1 MPTGYPDS
9 LSPVARLIEWL
20 QPARVLDVGVG
31 GGRMGFLAREYG
43 HHPWHP
49 RAHGGGVEVHGIE
62 GYEPYLGPVQRAV
75 YDRLEIGDA
84 LDVLPRLKAEGERY
98 ELVIASDILEHFD
111 DENARLLLERCLA
124 VGDLLLIVTPSEWF
138 AQTSEEND
146 LETHRSHWDE
156 DALRAAGA
164 HAVLH
169 RGESVVALFGDA
181 ALAGEY
187 AARLRRP
194 LRRRLTDLVRT

>member
-9 LSPVARLIEWL
+9 LTPVARLVEWL

-49 RAHGGGVEVHGIE
+49 RAHGDGVEVHGIE
-62 GYEPYLGPVQRAV
+62 GHEPYIGPVQRAV

-84 LDVLPRLKAEGERY
+84 LDVLAILRADGQRY

-111 DENARLLLERCLA
+111 EEGARLLLERCLA
-124 VGDLLLIVTPSEWF
+124 VGELLLIVTPSEWF

-146 LETHRSHWDE
+146 LETHRSFWDE
-156 DALRAAGA
+156 AALRAAGA
-164 HAVLH
+164 KAILH
-169 RGESVVALFGDA
+169 RGESIVALFGNG
-181 ALAGEY
+181 ALVDEY
-187 AARLRRP
+187 ATRLRRP
-194 LRRRLTDLVRT
+194 LRRRLADLVRA

>member
-9 LSPVARLIEWL
+9 LTPVARLIEWL

-49 RAHGGGVEVHGIE
+49 RAHGGGVELHGIE
-62 GYEPYLGPVQRAV
+62 GHEPYLGPVQRAV

-84 LDVLPRLKAEGERY
+84 LEVLARLHSDGERY

-111 DENARLLLERCLA
+111 EQNARLLLERCLA
-124 VGDLLLIVTPSEWF
+124 VGELLVIVTPSEWF
-138 AQTSEEND
+138 AQTSEENE
-146 LETHRSHWDE
+146 LETHRSHWDAP
-156 DALRAAGA
+156 ALRAAGA
-164 HAVLH
+164 RAVLH
-169 RGESVVALFGDA
+169 RGESVVALFGA
-181 ALAGEY
+181 ETLADEY
-187 AARLRRP
+187 AATARRS
-194 LRRRLTDLVRT
+194 LRRRLTDLVKP

>member
-1 MPTGYPDS
+1 MPTGFPDS
-9 LSPVARLIEWL
+9 LTPVARLVEWL

-31 GGRMGFLAREYG
+31 NGRMGFLAREYG

-49 RAHGGGVEVHGIE
+49 RAHGDGVEVHGIE
-62 GYEPYLGPVQRAV
+62 GHEPYIGPIQRAV
-75 YDRLEIGDA
+75 YDRLVIGDA
-84 LDVLPRLKAEGERY
+84 LDALSDLAAEGAHY

-111 DENARLLLERCLA
+111 EEDARLLLQRCLA
-124 VGDLLLIVTPSEWF
+124 IGDLLVIVTPFEWF
-138 AQTSEEND
+138 AQESEENE

-156 DALRAAGA
+156 RALRAAGA

-169 RGESVVALFGDA
+169 RGESIVALFGDA
-181 ALAGEY
+181 KLAGEY

-194 LRRRLTDLVRT
+194 LRRRLSDCVRA